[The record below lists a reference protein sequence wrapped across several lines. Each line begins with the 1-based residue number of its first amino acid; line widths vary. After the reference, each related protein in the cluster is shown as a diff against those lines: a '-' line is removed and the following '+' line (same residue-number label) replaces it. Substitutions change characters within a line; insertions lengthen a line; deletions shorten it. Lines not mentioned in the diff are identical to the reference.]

1 MMFGPIDR
9 LCVCLISAL
18 ELRSLDKSQRW
29 NLDNPTKVAMYYAN
43 LDRFV
48 EELHSNCHE
57 FGVTLMLLSGHR
69 MEPFTGRI
77 DLIGRVRTLDISRDE
92 YIFFVEAPKARFSF
106 YTERVRKTIVPMLS
120 ALANASLLSYR
131 DMHQYTIE
139 FDDDRYGEFYFQMS
153 GHPQRHA

>member
-48 EELHSNCHE
+48 EEHHSNCHE

-69 MEPFTGRI
+69 MEPFIGSI
-77 DLIGRVRTLDISRDE
+77 DLIGRVRTLGISRDE
-92 YIFFVEAPKARFSF
+92 YIFFVEAPKVRFSF

-120 ALANASLLSYR
+120 ALSR
-131 DMHQYTIE
+131 
-139 FDDDRYGEFYFQMS
+139 
-153 GHPQRHA
+153 